1 MKGGGNGG
9 LKGGVKR
16 TVQVVLAGRRY
27 RVVTTGT
34 DDELTH
40 LAGVVEKRAE
50 SVSGG
55 KGVTPDSILLTA
67 MTFAHEAEAER
78 ARAERV
84 MDLATR
90 GARELLLR
98 LDLVLGEAGSVE
110 VEEGS
115 GEDDAT

>member
-1 MKGGGNGG
+1 VKGVGDGGG
-9 LKGGVKR
+9 KGGVKR
-16 TVQVVLAGRRY
+16 TVQIVLAGRRY

-34 DDELTH
+34 DDELAH
-40 LAGVVEKRAE
+40 LAWVVEKRAE
-50 SVSGG
+50 SISGG

-67 MTFAHEAEAER
+67 MTFAQEAEAER

-98 LDLVLGEAGSVE
+98 VDMVLGEEGSGE
-110 VEEGS
+110 VDDGS